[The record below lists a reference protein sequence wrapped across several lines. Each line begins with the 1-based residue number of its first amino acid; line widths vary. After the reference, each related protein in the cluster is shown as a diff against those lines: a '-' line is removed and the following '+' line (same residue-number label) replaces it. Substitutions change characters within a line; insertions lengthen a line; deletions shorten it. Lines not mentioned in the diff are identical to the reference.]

1 MNQTKNYPEWKQNT
15 HPGEK
20 NQTSIGAIIDFCII
34 MEESKSTELV
44 EEKEKKFRSKHF
56 ITHGIEKSV
65 SATSD
70 GTIKSDNA

>member
-1 MNQTKNYPEWKQNT
+1 M
-15 HPGEK
+15 
-20 NQTSIGAIIDFCII
+20 

-65 SATSD
+65 SATGD